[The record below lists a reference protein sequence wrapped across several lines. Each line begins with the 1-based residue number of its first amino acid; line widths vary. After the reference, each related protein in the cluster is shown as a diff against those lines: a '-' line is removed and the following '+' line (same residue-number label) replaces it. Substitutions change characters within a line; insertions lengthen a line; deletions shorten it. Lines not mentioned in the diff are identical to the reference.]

1 MISGALETELN
12 RTQSLDVAPEP
23 VIAILGAGMSQHL
36 EKYVGRIVRLNQLAF
51 RQLSCNSKRRGVNP
65 PDNYFVV
72 AAIHRRM
79 RQLICYGANLR
90 IVVGVSDVVLV

>member
-1 MISGALETELN
+1 
-12 RTQSLDVAPEP
+12 
-23 VIAILGAGMSQHL
+23 MSQHL

>member
-23 VIAILGAGMSQHL
+23 KIAILGAGMSQHL
-36 EKYVGRIVRLNQLAF
+36 EKYVGRIVRLNQSAF
-51 RQLSCNSKRRGVNP
+51 RQLSKSGQRGVNP

-72 AAIHRRM
+72 ADSRRQM

-90 IVVGVSDVVLV
+90 IVVDVADVFLV

>member
-1 MISGALETELN
+1 MTSGVRETELN
-12 RTQSLDVAPEP
+12 RTQSHDVAPEP
-23 VIAILGAGMSQHL
+23 EIAILGAGMSQHL